1 MGLSGLGRRGASL
14 GASAF
19 VLLGEWARGRALGVF
34 LAAPESQPG
43 PGPAYYCRGSESRQA
58 SARRVLMAQA
68 GARVARARCYCI
80 LPSMPLLADAVHAD
94 R

>member
-19 VLLGEWARGRALGVF
+19 VLLEEWARGRALGVF

-43 PGPAYYCRGSESRQA
+43 PGPGVGIATGQRP
-58 SARRVLMAQA
+58 ARAHGA
-68 GARVARARCYCI
+68 GRCVARARCYCI
-80 LPSMPLLADAVHAD
+80 LPSIPLLADAVHAD